1 MQCGRIARMLL
12 RWACL
17 CGAVSA
23 SSGCAFNMPIAPKC
37 DAGTTSVVIHIHH
50 WALINYVNAPACP
63 E

>member
-1 MQCGRIARMLL
+1 MLL